1 MSYPPDWNSNPRD
14 DLNDPTRQLDP
25 DATRRTQLPNTG
37 VPTSGTVYGSG
48 SASQPAAGYG
58 QGAHSVPDSSAP
70 HQQHQPPPGP
80 MPPQIIPPNPQ
91 AAPPQAPQQPPGLP
105 GAGPSAGTIVG
116 VAAVA
121 VGLLVIGIPAG
132 LLTWRAAGHLPAADG
147 NGVIGGALLLAGTA
161 TLAGGLIAQLLTA
174 RLLRRGQGEQPVL
187 QRLVSPPLVFVVTGI
202 LLMLF
207 AAIAA

>member
-1 MSYPPDWNSNPRD
+1 MSYPPNANQRD

-37 VPTSGTVYGSG
+37 GTVYSSG
-48 SASQPAAGYG
+48 SVSQPAGYS
-58 QGAHSVPDSSAP
+58 QGAHSAQDVPP
-70 HQQHQPPPGP
+70 QQQQPSPPAGP
-80 MPPQIIPPNPQ
+80 VPPQIIPPVPP
-91 AAPPQAPQQPPGLP
+91 APPQPQPPRGLP
-105 GAGPSAGTIVG
+105 GAALSAGAIVG

-161 TLAGGLIAQLLTA
+161 TLAGGLIAQLL
-174 RLLRRGQGEQPVL
+174 RRGPAEEPVL
-187 QRLVSPPLVFVVTGI
+187 QRLVSPPLVFVVAGV

>member
-1 MSYPPDWNSNPRD
+1 MSYPPDWNSNSRD

-37 VPTSGTVYGSG
+37 APNTSGTVYSSG
-48 SASQPAAGYG
+48 SVSQPAGYG
-58 QGAHSVPDSSAP
+58 QGAHSVPDSSP
-70 HQQHQPPPGP
+70 PQSQQQPPPGP

-91 AAPPQAPQQPPGLP
+91 ASQPQAPPPQQSQPPRLP
-105 GAGPSAGTIVG
+105 GASPSAGTIIG

-161 TLAGGLIAQLLTA
+161 TLAGGLIAQLL
-174 RLLRRGQGEQPVL
+174 RRGQGEQPVL